1 MKNKVGQSQATKQLT
16 EGPSITIQEMAD
28 SMGDRLREMVVKE
41 KEKRQREKDLRSLE
55 TEKEGMRRKLERRL
69 AEEDNY
75 GNKCKTNKNLEQVED
90 TNVCLGPDNIPD
102 ATESVDH
109 VITPGKDERTY
120 LQGQNFRLEIGAPVS
135 VVRQVMPTTP
145 YKELAAAP
153 SVPSEETD
161 NEGGKKKRGLNIDDE
176 IKLAFLSAWIRYSE
190 VPFAYCLSENKGK
203 KAKNSIENILK

>member
-75 GNKCKTNKNLEQVED
+75 GNKCKN
-90 TNVCLGPDNIPD
+90 
-102 ATESVDH
+102 
-109 VITPGKDERTY
+109 
-120 LQGQNFRLEIGAPVS
+120 
-135 VVRQVMPTTP
+135 
-145 YKELAAAP
+145 
-153 SVPSEETD
+153 
-161 NEGGKKKRGLNIDDE
+161 
-176 IKLAFLSAWIRYSE
+176 
-190 VPFAYCLSENKGK
+190 
-203 KAKNSIENILK
+203 